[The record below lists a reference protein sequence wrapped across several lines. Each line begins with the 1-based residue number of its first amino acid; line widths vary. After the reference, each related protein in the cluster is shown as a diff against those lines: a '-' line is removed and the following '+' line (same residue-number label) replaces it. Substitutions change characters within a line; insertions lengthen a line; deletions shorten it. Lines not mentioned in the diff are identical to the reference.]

1 MSVQSIECVVMFA
14 DVAGSTA
21 LYENLGDLE
30 ARERIT
36 KALNTLISI
45 SKRHRGQLVKT
56 IGDEILVYFLDAD
69 LALMAAQM
77 MQETMEDLRSPET
90 IGLSIRIGMHYG
102 PIIVEEDDIFGDT
115 VNVAARMVGMA
126 KARQILCSGML
137 NDMAHSADMLEKLRL
152 FDRIRLKGKEVPLDV
167 YLLAW
172 EPDADITNMATAGSF
187 TNPARDTQPQML
199 ELDYRGSKLTLGLD
213 SETIQIGRGKDCDL
227 IIAGDLISR
236 FHARIEVRRG
246 RFVITDQ
253 STNGTFIRTED
264 GQNFFLRREE
274 NTLFG
279 SGVISLGSSIEKAG
293 DNLLHYRCI

>member
-1 MSVQSIECVVMFA
+1 MSDQSTEYVVMFA

-21 LYENLGDLE
+21 LYENLGDQE

-45 SKRHRGQLVKT
+45 SKRHRGTLVKT
-56 IGDEILVYFLDAD
+56 IGDEILVYFLDPD
-69 LALMAAQM
+69 LSLLAAQL

-102 PIIVEEDDIFGDT
+102 PILIEENDIFGDT
-115 VNVAARMVGMA
+115 VNVAARLVGMA
-126 KARQILCSGML
+126 KARQILCSGKL
-137 NDMAHSADMLEKLRL
+137 SEKAHSHDMLEKLRL
-152 FDRIRLKGKEVPLDV
+152 FDRIRLKGKEVPLDI

-187 TNPARDTQPQML
+187 TNPAKDTQPQML
-199 ELDYRGSKLTLGLD
+199 ELEYRGKQMSLALD
-213 SETIQIGRGKDCDL
+213 SDTIQVGRGKDCDL
-227 IIAGDLISR
+227 IISGDLISR

-293 DNLLHYRCI
+293 DNLLHYRCV

>member
-1 MSVQSIECVVMFA
+1 MFA

-21 LYENLGDLE
+21 LYENLGDIE

-45 SKRHRGQLVKT
+45 SKRHRGNLVKT
-56 IGDEILVYFLDAD
+56 IGDEILVYFLDTD
-69 LALMAAQM
+69 LALMAAQT
-77 MQETMEDLRSPET
+77 MQETMEDQRSPET
-90 IGLSIRIGMHYG
+90 IGLSIRIGMHFG
-102 PIIVEEDDIFGDT
+102 PIIVEDEDIFGDT
-115 VNVAARMVGMA
+115 VNVAARMVSMS
-126 KARQILCSGML
+126 KARQILCTGLVQQKTRSS
-137 NDMAHSADMLEKLRL
+137 DILEKLRL
-152 FDRIRLKGKEVPLDV
+152 FDRIRLKGKEMPLDV

-172 EPDADITNMATAGSF
+172 EPDAEITSMATSGSF
-187 TNPARDTQPQML
+187 TNPARDVRPQVL
-199 ELDYRGSKLTLGLD
+199 ELDYLGQSMTLGMD
-213 SETIQIGRGKDCDL
+213 SKSIQIGRGKDCDL
-227 IIAGDLISR
+227 IIPGDLISR

-264 GQNFFLRREE
+264 GDNFFLRREE

-293 DNLLHYRCI
+293 SKLLRYRCV

>member
-1 MSVQSIECVVMFA
+1 MSEQQTEYVVMFA

-21 LYENLGDLE
+21 LYENLGDQE

-36 KALNTLISI
+36 KALDTLISI
-45 SKRHRGQLVKT
+45 GKRHRGSLVKT
-56 IGDEILVYFLDAD
+56 IGDEVLFYFLDPD
-69 LALMAAQM
+69 LALLAAQM

-102 PIIVEEDDIFGDT
+102 PILIEENDIFGDT
-115 VNVAARMVGMA
+115 VNVAARLVGMA
-126 KARQILCSGML
+126 KARQILCSGRL
-137 NDMAHSADMLEKLRL
+137 SEQAHSNDMLEKLRL
-152 FDRIRLKGKEVPLDV
+152 FDRIRLKGKEVPLDI

-172 EPDADITNMATAGSF
+172 EPDADITNMATSGSF
-187 TNPARDTQPQML
+187 TNPARDTQAQML
-199 ELDYRGSKLTLGLD
+199 ELKYHGRQLTLALD

-227 IIAGDLISR
+227 IISGDLISR
-236 FHARIEVRRG
+236 VHARIEVRRG

-253 STNGTFIRTED
+253 STNGTFIRTAD

-274 NTLFG
+274 STLFG

-293 DNLLHYRCI
+293 DNLLHYRCV